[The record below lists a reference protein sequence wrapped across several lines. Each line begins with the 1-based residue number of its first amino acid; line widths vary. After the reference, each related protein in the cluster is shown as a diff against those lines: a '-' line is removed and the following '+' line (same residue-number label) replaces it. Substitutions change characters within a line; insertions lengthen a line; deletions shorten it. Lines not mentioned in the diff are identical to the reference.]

1 MCSELTHPDIS
12 GAYAKAHTASQQAPF
27 LTEDMNTRTALRQRR
42 LTAIIGVALL
52 AAAIT
57 GSVVLIGQQSLA
69 SASVPPTVSPAS
81 LTEADGIIRDEGA
94 VSVFDETPAVTNL
107 DSDLLAAV
115 RAAATAAERDGVRMH
130 VNSGWRS
137 AEYQQV
143 LRQDAVVE
151 YGSEEEAARWVATP
165 ENSEHVSGDAIDL
178 GPLTAQDW
186 LAQRGDEFGLCQI
199 YANERWHFE
208 LRPAA
213 VANGC
218 PLMYDD
224 PTADPRT
231 QR

>member
-1 MCSELTHPDIS
+1 MN
-12 GAYAKAHTASQQAPF
+12 AS
-27 LTEDMNTRTALRQRR
+27 LALRRRR
-42 LTAIIGVALL
+42 LLVTVGAVLL
-52 AAAIT
+52 AASVAGAIA
-57 GSVVLIGQQSLA
+57 VIGQQSLA
-69 SASVPPTVSPAS
+69 SASTAVSSGPV
-81 LTEADGIIRDEGA
+81 TEADGLIRHEGD
-94 VSVFDETPAVTNL
+94 VTVFDDVPAVTNL

-115 RAAATAAERDGVRMH
+115 RTAATAAEEDGVHVH

-137 AEYQQV
+137 PAYQEQ
-143 LRQDAVVE
+143 LRREAVAQ

-178 GPLTAQDW
+178 GPVAAQDW
-186 LAQRGDEFGLCQI
+186 LSRNGARFGLCQI

>member
-1 MCSELTHPDIS
+1 
-12 GAYAKAHTASQQAPF
+12 
-27 LTEDMNTRTALRQRR
+27 MNTRTTLRRRR
-42 LTAIIGVALL
+42 LTALIGAALL

-69 SASVPPTVSPAS
+69 SASVPPTFSASS
-81 LTEADGIIRDEGA
+81 LTEADGVIRDEGA

-115 RAAATAAERDGVRMH
+115 RSAASAAELDGVRVH

-137 AEYQQV
+137 AAYQQV
-143 LRQDAVVE
+143 LRQDAVIE

-165 ENSEHVSGDAIDL
+165 ENSEHVSGDAVDL
-178 GPLTAQDW
+178 GPVAAQDW
-186 LAQRGDEFGLCQI
+186 LSRHGAEFGLCQI

>member
-1 MCSELTHPDIS
+1 MCSELTHPHIS
-12 GAYAKAHTASQQAPF
+12 GAYAKAHTPSQQTPF
-27 LTEDMNTRTALRQRR
+27 LTEDMNTRSSLRQRR
-42 LTAIIGVALL
+42 LAAIIGVALL

-57 GSVVLIGQQSLA
+57 GSAVLIGQQSLA
-69 SASVPPTVSPAS
+69 SASVAPTVSPVS
-81 LTEADGIIRDEGA
+81 LSEADGVIRDEGT

-115 RAAATAAERDGVRMH
+115 RAAATAAEQDGVRMH

-143 LRQDAVVE
+143 LRQDAVAE

-178 GPLTAQDW
+178 GPLIAQDW
-186 LAQRGDEFGLCQI
+186 LAQHGDEFGLCQI

>member
-1 MCSELTHPDIS
+1 
-12 GAYAKAHTASQQAPF
+12 
-27 LTEDMNTRTALRQRR
+27 MNTRTTLRRRR
-42 LTAIIGVALL
+42 LTALIGAALL

-69 SASVPPTVSPAS
+69 SASVRPTFSASS
-81 LTEADGIIRDEGA
+81 LTEADGVIRDEGA

-115 RAAATAAERDGVRMH
+115 RSAATAAAADGVRVH

-137 AEYQQV
+137 AAYQQV
-143 LRQDAVVE
+143 LRQDAVAE

-165 ENSEHVSGDAIDL
+165 ENSEHVSGDAVDL
-178 GPLTAQDW
+178 GPVAAQDW
-186 LAQRGDEFGLCQI
+186 LSRNGAEFGLCQI

>member
-1 MCSELTHPDIS
+1 
-12 GAYAKAHTASQQAPF
+12 
-27 LTEDMNTRTALRQRR
+27 MNTRTTLTRR
-42 LTAIIGVALL
+42 RIAVLLGSALL
-52 AAAIT
+52 AAAIL
-57 GSVVLIGQQSLA
+57 GSAVLIGQQSLPPA
-69 SASVPPTVSPAS
+69 SASSVSASS
-81 LTEADGIIRDEGA
+81 LTEADGLIRHEGA

-107 DSDLLAAV
+107 DADLLTAL
-115 RAAATAAERDGVRMH
+115 RAAATAADADGVRMH

-137 AEYQQV
+137 SAYQQV
-143 LRQDAVVE
+143 LRQDAVAE

-165 ENSEHVSGDAIDL
+165 EKSEHVSGDAVDL
-178 GPLTAQDW
+178 GPLAAQDW
-186 LAQRGDEFGLCQI
+186 MARRGAEFGLCQI

-224 PTADPRT
+224 PTTDPRT

>member
-1 MCSELTHPDIS
+1 
-12 GAYAKAHTASQQAPF
+12 
-27 LTEDMNTRTALRQRR
+27 MNTRSTLGRHR
-42 LTAIIGVALL
+42 LTALLGVALV
-52 AAAIT
+52 AAALV
-57 GSVVLIGQQSLA
+57 GAVFLIGQQSLA
-69 SASVPPTVSPAS
+69 AAAAPSAAS
-81 LTEADGIIRDEGA
+81 LTEADGVIRVEGE

-107 DSDLLAAV
+107 DAELLTAV
-115 RAAATAAERDGVRMH
+115 REAATVAAEDGVDMH

-137 AEYQQV
+137 AAYQQV
-143 LRQDAVVE
+143 LRQDAVDQ

-165 ENSEHVSGDAIDL
+165 ENSEHVSGDAVDL
-178 GPLTAQDW
+178 GPLAAQDW
-186 LAQRGDEFGLCQI
+186 LSRRGAEFGLCQI

>member
-1 MCSELTHPDIS
+1 
-12 GAYAKAHTASQQAPF
+12 
-27 LTEDMNTRTALRQRR
+27 MNTRSNLGRHR
-42 LTAIIGVALL
+42 LTALLGVALV
-52 AAAIT
+52 AAALV
-57 GSVVLIGQQSLA
+57 GAVFLIGQQSLA
-69 SASVPPTVSPAS
+69 AAAAPSAAS
-81 LTEADGIIRDEGA
+81 LTEADGVIRVEGE

-107 DSDLLAAV
+107 DAELLTAV
-115 RAAATAAERDGVRMH
+115 REAATVAAEDGVDMH

-137 AEYQQV
+137 AAYQQV
-143 LRQDAVVE
+143 LRQEAVDQ

-165 ENSEHVSGDAIDL
+165 ENSEHVSGDAVDL

-186 LAQRGDEFGLCQI
+186 LAQRGAEFGLCQI

-231 QR
+231 QG